1 MYGPRGAQFVQARLQ
16 GRTLTSWE
24 MAPKVGD
31 TMKNGAMTLFTEDGN
46 SCSVVRKAKAK
57 AKAKAI
63 EYGL

>member
-1 MYGPRGAQFVQARLQ
+1 
-16 GRTLTSWE
+16 